1 MKKLYAL
8 SAAVCLSGSLFAQLP
23 VSTTPS
29 NKRSVLEEFTGIYC
43 QFCPDGHKI
52 ANNIAAAN
60 PGMFFPVNIH
70 TGGYA
75 NPQAGAP
82 DYRTADGDAIAAQP
96 GMGITGYPQGAIN
109 RRLFGTNT
117 AMAHSRSQ
125 WASNAATVMAE
136 ASYVNVAGQAT
147 LDVNTRALVIDMEAY
162 FTGNGPAAGN
172 KYSVM
177 LLQDN
182 VNGPQT
188 AGATYNPTY
197 VNPDGTYRHMH
208 MLRDVLNPTSL
219 GDAMGGAN
227 TTGTT
232 WSNQITYT
240 IPAAYTGVAAELADL
255 SLIIFITEGNTNTVT
270 AAEIPISFTGLTTSL
285 NASLSN
291 LSQLPETCSNTV
303 APSFKM
309 RNEGSTTLTAATVTY
324 SINGGAPQTYNWTGS
339 LTSLQS
345 TIVQLPAT
353 TFTLAATNTLAVAI
367 SAVNGGSDEDIS
379 NNAGTSS
386 FNETPNYGN
395 TVNMTFKINQD
406 RYGSETTWTIKS
418 DAGTTIASG
427 GPYANLTANGIL
439 LHTQQVVAPASGCY
453 NVEILDSY
461 GDGINSGYGA
471 GNAELTDGQGHV
483 VWSTNGIFGSSIRK
497 EFKITSSI
505 NTTGLEALSNEG
517 FAIYPNPATD
527 NINVAFEAQ
536 NGTYQI
542 SIVDLTGRVLAT
554 QTLSNATGSQ
564 VVEMPVNEL
573 ATGNYLVTIA
583 KDGLKFT
590 QKISVL

>member
-8 SAAVCLSGSLFAQLP
+8 TAAVYFSGSLFAQLP
-23 VSTTPS
+23 VNTTAS
-29 NKRSVLEEFTGIYC
+29 NKKSVLEEFTGIYC

-60 PGMFFPVNIH
+60 PGNFFPVNIH

-82 DYRTADGDAIAAQP
+82 DFRTVDGDAIANQP

-109 RRLFGTNT
+109 RRLWSGAS
-117 AMAHSRSQ
+117 AMAHSRSA
-125 WASNAATVMAE
+125 WATNAGTVMSE
-136 ASYVNVAGQAT
+136 ASYVNVAGEAT
-147 LDVNTRALVIDMEAY
+147 VDVTSRVMVIDMEAY
-162 FTGNGPAAGN
+162 YTANGPGAGN
-172 KYSVM
+172 KYTVM

-182 VNGPQT
+182 INGPQT

-219 GDAMGGAN
+219 GDAMTGAN

-232 WSNQITYT
+232 WTNQITYT
-240 IPAAYTGVAAELADL
+240 VPAAYTGVAADLANL
-255 SLIIFITEGNTNTVT
+255 KLLIFITEGNTNIVT
-270 AAEIPISFTGLTTSL
+270 AAEMPIQFTGLTTSL
-285 NASLSN
+285 NTSLSN

-303 APSFKM
+303 SPSFKM
-309 RNEGSTTLTAATVTY
+309 RNEGSTTVTGATVTY

-353 TFTLAATNTLAVAI
+353 TFTLAATNTLSVAI
-367 SAVNGGSDEDIS
+367 TAVNGGMDEDLS

-386 FNETPNYGN
+386 FNETANYGN

-406 RYGSETTWTIKS
+406 RYGSETTWKIKS
-418 DAGTTIASG
+418 DAGTTVASG
-427 GPYANLTANGIL
+427 GPYSDLSGSGIL
-439 LHTQQVVAPASGCY
+439 LHTHQVVAPASGCY
-453 NVEILDSY
+453 SVEILDAY

-483 VWSTNGIFGSSIRK
+483 IWSTNGVFGSSIDK
-497 EFKITSSI
+497 AFKITSST
-505 NTTGLEALSNEG
+505 NTTGLEALSTEG

-527 NINVAFEAQ
+527 KVNVAFEAQ

-554 QTLSNATGSQ
+554 QSLTNASGSQ
-564 VVEMPVNEL
+564 VVEMPVSEL
-573 ATGNYLVTIA
+573 ATGNYLVTIV